1 MSLYVGS
8 QKVCPIIT
16 VGSGVSNGVD
26 CLRTI
31 SNNNVTTPTTS
42 TTFSTP
48 ADAINVTSA
57 YSFYYMFYRNPYV
70 TTVDCSSVQTVTG
83 ARAFYCFLDQNYMNQ
98 NLGPTSVNFS
108 NLTTVSGEYA
118 FYQAFRSCRKLATI
132 NFSNLTTVSG
142 SNAFEAAF
150 EYTYLT
156 TISFPKLEYIANGA
170 FQRAF
175 YNNSTLQSAYFGGLK
190 GSTIG
195 DVTYP
200 FSSSDTSSYYYM
212 FNNCPNLTEIHF
224 RADAK
229 NKVKNFIG
237 YSSKWGASNATIY
250 FDIDAAIINFNIT
263 PSTGNTIYLGG
274 DLVEGNS
281 ASTDLDDKLGVIYNS
296 NYPMAIRHYS
306 NLQPNQVV
314 TTTVDLTSLST
325 SNYIELQTGV
335 SDCTAKFIIDGV
347 EYNPTS
353 TSGGNYRLAVNVD
366 SATNI
371 QYSVEKSGEYKK
383 STGTVSNY
391 NNVTQEITV
400 TMEQASSRTVTLQYP
415 FTTDRNY
422 LSHLIYDSAE
432 DWHNEYVI
440 DDNLEAIV
448 DSHYQSWETYT
459 NVSNNGYITFTT
471 GDDPSTLLVNAGG
484 ENYNPFYGVWISTV
498 GPQSAYDDQ
507 PWADWQEDPFGDGG
521 EWLFKVSQNE
531 SQNQDYTK
539 TLQANTTYYISF
551 LYFLPEYSNYDQ
563 ESNPGFKINK
573 IQFDVAL

>member
-16 VGSGVSNGVD
+16 VGSGISNGVD

-48 ADAINVTSA
+48 AGAINVTSA

-83 ARAFYCFLDQNYMNQ
+83 ARAFYCFLDQNYYNQ
-98 NLGPTSVNFS
+98 SLGPTSVNFS
-108 NLTTVSGEYA
+108 NLTTVSGESA

-156 TISFPKLEYIANGA
+156 TVSFPKLEYIANGA

-250 FDIDAAIINFNIT
+250 FDIDAAIVNFSIT

-274 DLVEGNS
+274 DLVEGNLS
-281 ASTDLDDKLGVIYNS
+281 STDLDDKLGVIYNS

-335 SDCTAKFIIDGV
+335 SGCTAKFIIDGV

-415 FTTDRNY
+415 FTTDKSY
-422 LSHLIYDSAE
+422 LEHMIYDSEEEWYGNGYRIGVDENNGYNYEAL
-432 DWHNEYVI
+432 V
-440 DDNLEAIV
+440 DNNLWDKQYSA
-448 DSHYQSWETYT
+448 
-459 NVSNNGYITFTT
+459 NNFGYITFTT
-471 GDDPSTLLVNAGG
+471 GSETSTLTINANG
-484 ENYNPFYGVWISTV
+484 EYYDGYSGVYISTV
-498 GPQSAYDDQ
+498 SQQQANSQNDFYDPQ
-507 PWADWQEDPFGDGG
+507 FGDGG
-521 EWLFKVSQNE
+521 HWMFSIQ
-531 SQNQDYTK
+531 SSFQAQDFTE

-551 LYFLPEYSNYDQ
+551 NHVIEYNGYDEYS
-563 ESNPGFKINK
+563 PGFQINK
-573 IQFDVAL
+573 IQFDVGL